1 MKIAK
6 TILLWLLVVS
16 NTFAQVVEIPDPNLR
31 EAIRDA
37 LELPVG
43 EPITQQEM
51 LKLTLLHAGGKEIVN
66 PTGLEYATNLW
77 NLSLIDNQIEDITPL
92 ATLTNLT
99 YLNLAVNHIVN
110 LQPLEGLVQLHTL
123 DLFYNRVQDLTPLAN
138 LKALRVLNLAL
149 NQVTDISPL
158 ANLSNLE
165 KLYIQE
171 NLVDDFTSLQGLNL
185 IEFEYDEVCDLA
197 PQLPPV
203 TERIENR
210 SFPSV
215 FAAWGGI
222 GWSPVVNRDD
232 LSDEEQLSLHDLH
245 WHPSFSYSINWN
257 LTATEPAIELA
268 TSLSGDLSRAVE
280 IRQQRLKQN
289 PNLVFLGGFANT
301 ALVDGLPPDSD
312 LWLRDQNGQILRK
325 HDGKGLI
332 DFVKPEFQSLM
343 VKRAIAFARCGVYD
357 GIMLDEFADNGTGF
371 SGRHLYPYTDEEI
384 IEAYTNVFQSIRSQV
399 RKDFLI
405 IINANETKPTHYAEF
420 INGTMMET
428 GKDHPG
434 GYSRLLLMK
443 LENTLSWNEQN
454 LREPRIN
461 CLEGEGM
468 SIEPPDGPNNLRW
481 MRLFTTLTLTHSDG
495 YVLYTDGKRD
505 LGGADHEHLWHS
517 FWDADLGRP
526 IGSKAQQHENING
539 LFIREFTNGWA
550 VYNRS
555 GKEQPITLPRLS
567 TGFSSNKQ
575 DITHL
580 LPDLDGE
587 IYLRVGKPFD
597 LNRDGTV
604 NVLDLIVASQHIGT
618 TEGDING
625 DGITNILDLTL
636 VASHFSQ

>member
-1 MKIAK
+1 MAISY
-6 TILLWLLVVS
+6 TI
-16 NTFAQVVEIPDPNLR
+16 Q
-31 EAIRDA
+31 DA

-185 IEFEYDEVCDLA
+185 IEFEYDEVCDM
-197 PQLPPV
+197 PPLPPPIR
-203 TERIENR
+203 ERIENR

-215 FAAWGGI
+215 VQAWDDVIDLDNPTQPWDSKWSERAAMH
-222 GWSPVVNRDD
+222 D
-232 LSDEEQLSLHDLH
+232 LSWGPFFWITSNWVITEHSPH
-245 WHPSFSYSINWN
+245 WGIQTSITVQNG
-257 LTATEPAIELA
+257 PQIRDKFLA
-268 TSLSGDLSRAVE
+268 
-280 IRQQRLKQN
+280 QN
-289 PNLVFLGGFANT
+289 PNHIFLAHI
-301 ALVDGLPPDSD
+301 LLHVHVDPKAFPPNSD
-312 LWLRDQNGQILRK
+312 FWLRDASGQIVRNQEGEYHINFLK
-325 HDGKGLI
+325 TEVQQLLI
-332 DFVKPEFQSLM
+332 NRIL
-343 VKRAIAFARCGVYD
+343 AIARCGVYD
-357 GIMLDEFADNGTGF
+357 GVFFDGFARHGTGF
-371 SGRHLYPYTDEEI
+371 VGRHLYPYTDEEI
-384 IEAYTNVFQSIRSQV
+384 IQAYLNIFRAVRSKV
-399 RKDFLI
+399 RDDFLI
-405 IINANETKPTHYAEF
+405 LINANDTKPTRYTKF
-420 INGTMMET
+420 VNGTFMET
-428 GKDHPG
+428 HKDYPG
-434 GYSRLLLMK
+434 GYTFDWIK
-443 LENTLSWNEQN
+443 VIEDTLFWSEQN
-454 LREPRIN
+454 LREPQIN
-461 CLEGEGM
+461 CLEAQGM

-495 YVLYTDGKRD
+495 YVLYTTGVRD
-505 LGGADHEHLWHS
+505 LGGPHHDHLWHS
-517 FWDADLGRP
+517 FWEADLGYP
-526 IGSKAQQHENING
+526 IGSKAQIYENIDG

-555 GKEQPITLPRLS
+555 GKEQAITLPRVS
-567 TGFSSNKQ
+567 TGVSSNKQ

-597 LNRDGTV
+597 LNRDGTI
-604 NVLDLIVASQHIGT
+604 NVLDLILISQHFGT
-618 TEGDING
+618 AEGDING
-625 DGITNILDLTL
+625 DSTTDILDLTL
-636 VASHFSQ
+636 VAQQFSQ